1 MSGELILIVLVAL
14 LVFGP
19 KKLPMLATHLG
30 LVMRQI
36 SIWKNKINVLW
47 EQQVQELK
55 LQENQRKA
63 DEADKHYKT
72 LDNETS

>member
-19 KKLPMLATHLG
+19 NKLPMLATHLG

-36 SIWKNKINVLW
+36 SILKNKINVLW
-47 EQQVQELK
+47 EQQVQELQ

-72 LDNETS
+72 LDKETS

>member
-47 EQQVQELK
+47 EQQVQELQ
-55 LQENQRKA
+55 LQENQHKA
-63 DEADKHYKT
+63 DEADKHYKA
-72 LDNETS
+72 LDKEAS

>member
-19 KKLPMLATHLG
+19 NKLPMLATNLG

-36 SIWKNKINVLW
+36 SILKNKINVLW
-47 EQQVQELK
+47 EQQVQELQ

-72 LDNETS
+72 LDKETS

>member
-47 EQQVQELK
+47 EQQVQELQ